1 MRGYFAVG
9 VDGIS
14 KPMNLGNLVRIA
26 HAFDASFFFSIAPR
40 LKLSDAAS
48 DTSRAEGVLPFYHF
62 DRSSDFRLPIGCRLV
77 GVEITDDAV
86 ELPRFRHPTRAA
98 YVFGA
103 ERFSLSPEV
112 LKACEFVVKIPTRFS
127 INVGMA
133 GAIVLY
139 DRMLTMGG
147 FGDRPVKAGG
157 KGAAPPPHILGARR
171 SPNRVTKRE
180 IYHREPGIPPGD
192 LPHPVAFSPCAAKPQ
207 AGGDGRRQGEARE
220 AARGGLQKKNRDV
233 TSRP

>member
-1 MRGYFAVG
+1 MRGYFGVG

-48 DTSRAEGVLPFYHF
+48 DTSRAQNTLPFYHHEKAE
-62 DRSSDFRLPIGCRLV
+62 DLRLPLDCRLV

-112 LKACEFVVKIPTRFS
+112 LKACDFVVKIPTRFS

-139 DRMLTMGG
+139 DRLLQMGG
-147 FGDRPVKAGG
+147 YPARPMKPG
-157 KGAAPPPHILGARR
+157 GAA
-171 SPNRVTKRE
+171 
-180 IYHREPGIPPGD
+180 D
-192 LPHPVAFSPCAAKPQ
+192 LPPLHKWGAPL
-207 AGGDGRRQGEARE
+207 ARP
-220 AARGGLQKKNRDV
+220 RG
-233 TSRP
+233 S